1 MNFLNRHRIVL
12 ALAGAA
18 VALAAGLAVAWLL
31 VARHRG
37 ERSAPPPASQAGL
50 VIDSSGAQG
59 AHVDTTKPL
68 RCFVAGQ
75 FVGELPLADCAKRN
89 GVATDAV
96 DVGAD
101 PNGGLAADQGATAVP
116 PAATPDLGADQPEIP
131 ETPAAPPAPA
141 TPPTPSGPS
150 RPQGPAQA
158 TDAPAGRR

>member
-18 VALAAGLAVAWLL
+18 VALAAGLAIAWLV

-37 ERSAPPPASQAGL
+37 ERTAPPAASQGGL
-50 VIDSSGAQG
+50 VIDPSGAHG
-59 AHVDTTKPL
+59 GRGDTTKPL

-101 PNGGLAADQGATAVP
+101 ASSGVAPDQDATPVP
-116 PAATPDLGADQPEIP
+116 PPARPDAGSDQPEAP
-131 ETPAAPPAPA
+131 EAPA
-141 TPPTPSGPS
+141 TPATPQAPAIPS
-150 RPQGPAQA
+150 RPQGDPPAV
-158 TDAPAGRR
+158 RR